1 MANSI
6 KQYGHALQLAGGN
19 LVYISNKIYP
29 RFADNGLIENPKQY
43 YMDLKNAV
51 NVAQTSVLCLEN
63 TIPPSFLNIEHR
75 QLVSSFQEI
84 LNCLNN
90 VINPKSMD
98 QFFEINEIEL
108 EKDFSSLKTIQE
120 DLNQTT
126 LKVMEKIRLQSS
138 R

>member
-1 MANSI
+1 MVNSI

-29 RFADNGLIENPKQY
+29 KFTDNGLLINREQY
-43 YMDLKNAV
+43 YIDLKNAL
-51 NVAQTSVLCLEN
+51 NVAKTSVDCLEN
-63 TIPPSFLNIEHR
+63 TSPPLFLNFEHK
-75 QLVSSFQEI
+75 QLVSSFQGI

-90 VINPKSMD
+90 VFNTYSMNH
-98 QFFEINEIEL
+98 FFEINEKEL
-108 EKDFSSLKTIQE
+108 EKDYSSLKRIQE
-120 DLNQTT
+120 DLNETT

>member
-1 MANSI
+1 MANTI

-29 RFADNGLIENPKQY
+29 EFANNGLIINPEQY
-43 YMDLKNAV
+43 YIDLKNAV
-51 NVAQTSVLCLEN
+51 NVAQSSVLCLEN
-63 TIPPSFLNIEHR
+63 TIPPSFLEIEHT
-75 QLVSSFQEI
+75 QLVSSFQGI

-90 VINPKSMD
+90 VFNTESMD
-98 QFFEINEIEL
+98 HLFELNEIEL
-108 EKDFSSLKTIQE
+108 EKDFSSLKRIQE

>member
-6 KQYGHALQLAGGN
+6 KQYGQVLQLAGGN

-29 RFADNGLIENPKQY
+29 TFTDNGFIINPEQY
-43 YMDLKNAV
+43 YIDLKNAV
-51 NVAQTSVLCLEN
+51 NVAQTSVHCLEN
-63 TIPPSFLNIEHR
+63 TNPPSFLNIEHR
-75 QLVSSFQEI
+75 QLVSSFQGI

-90 VINPKSMD
+90 VFNTQRTE
-98 QFFEINEIEL
+98 QFFEINETEL
-108 EKDFSSLKTIQE
+108 EKDFSSLKRIQE